1 MHDTFF
7 SFVFLFFCLSFGRLV
22 LSSEEAGGETKR
34 LMESH
39 AFLFLFGRLTIKGP
53 AKDKEK
59 ERERHREGLVVNSSR
74 DYERK

>member
-1 MHDTFF
+1 
-7 SFVFLFFCLSFGRLV
+7 
-22 LSSEEAGGETKR
+22 
-34 LMESH
+34 MESH